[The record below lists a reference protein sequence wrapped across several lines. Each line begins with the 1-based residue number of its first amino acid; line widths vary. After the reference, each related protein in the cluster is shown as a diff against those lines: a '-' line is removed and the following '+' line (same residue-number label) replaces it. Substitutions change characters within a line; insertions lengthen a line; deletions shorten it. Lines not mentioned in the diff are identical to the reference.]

1 MVGYAVSGS
10 RSAREKAA
18 RRGSFL
24 IHSST
29 SPTKLLRPQE
39 LMSST
44 KNDALEPNSK
54 LNWREYERELVAGT

>member
-29 SPTKLLRPQE
+29 SLTKLLRPQE

-54 LNWREYERELVAGT
+54 LNWREYERELAACT